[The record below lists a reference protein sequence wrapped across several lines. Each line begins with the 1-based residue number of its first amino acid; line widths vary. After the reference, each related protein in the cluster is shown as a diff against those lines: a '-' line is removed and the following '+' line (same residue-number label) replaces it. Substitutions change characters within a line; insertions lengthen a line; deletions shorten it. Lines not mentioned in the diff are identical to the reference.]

1 MLFCLSTNGLALPAH
16 AAELAELGVT
26 HVTVTVTAVD
36 PKIGSRIYAWV
47 RDGKVIHRGEDAARL
62 LLERQIE
69 GIKILK
75 KHGVIVKSNTIVVPG
90 VNDQHVI
97 EVSKLLSSLDVDIQ
111 NIMNAAVEK
120 KLIDTASRVNFAKNS
135 LVLAVPSGNPAKVK
149 DLASL
154 KSAEVKR
161 IAVGNPASVPA
172 GNYTKNALTKLGDW
186 DPLASK
192 FVLAES
198 VRQVLDYLSR
208 GEVDAGF
215 VYGTDAKKAEGKVTV
230 LAEVPTEKPV
240 IYPIASLSASPNKKD
255 AATFIAF
262 VTGPKGQE
270 ILAKYGFKK
279 P

>member
-1 MLFCLSTNGLALPAH
+1 MMRKVLLSVLLALCLAVPAQAGNLTVS
-16 AAELAELGVT
+16 AAASLT
-26 HVTVTVTAVD
+26 
-36 PKIGSRIYAWV
+36 
-47 RDGKVIHRGEDAARL
+47 DAFNA
-62 LLERQIE
+62 
-69 GIKILK
+69 IKADFDK
-75 KHGVIVKSNTIVVPG
+75 QNTG
-90 VNDQHVI
+90 VNLTMNFAA
-97 EVSKLLSSLDVDIQ
+97 SGALLSQMEKGAPVDVFASADEKT
-111 NIMNAAVEK
+111 MNAAVEK